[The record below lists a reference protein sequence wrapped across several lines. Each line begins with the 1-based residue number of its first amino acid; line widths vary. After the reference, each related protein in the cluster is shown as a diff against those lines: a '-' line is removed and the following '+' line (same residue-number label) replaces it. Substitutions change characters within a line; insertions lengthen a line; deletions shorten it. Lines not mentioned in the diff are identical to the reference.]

1 MRLSVEHALRQDLG
15 STDRDCISEIASYT
29 RVSIFLF
36 LHLRVIQ
43 LQLPQIGIL
52 SSNTDSSIKGGSL
65 RASPFPH
72 KARWHSE
79 ERKKA
84 THKEKKCE
92 YCSEKYQP
100 VSGKHCVFLV
110 AVHQT
115 PTPSMCVFMPQQ
127 IYLNYF

>member
-29 RVSIFLF
+29 RVFIFLF

-65 RASPFPH
+65 RPSPFPI
-72 KARWHSE
+72 KLGGIQRRGKKQLTR
-79 ERKKA
+79 RKN
-84 THKEKKCE
+84 
-92 YCSEKYQP
+92 
-100 VSGKHCVFLV
+100 VSIAQKNTSLSQESIVF
-110 AVHQT
+110 
-115 PTPSMCVFMPQQ
+115 F
-127 IYLNYF
+127 